1 MKSEF
6 NLEDNQQEIIEAL
19 DFVDCSLLTYNDWL
33 RVGTALKTENLDF
46 EVWNNWSMKDSE
58 RYNASEMLKK
68 WDSLKAGTVNA
79 GTIIYLA
86 KQNGYKPRSHFVKN
100 ENTNNYELDEAMMK
114 QIEIENYNKQLEEWN
129 KQDQMELQKNS
140 IKSKNSHDFLE
151 YCEANLETSKQ
162 VKDYLSSRSIS
173 LDTARQYH
181 LGATTYNNEEML
193 VIPNENGYMKRFLN
207 DSHAQR
213 YFKEGNGLFNAGV
226 LTEDNKAPIFVTEGQ
241 IDALSIIQE
250 GYKAVALCSTTNKF
264 LFVNTVKKIEDI
276 APIVLCLDNDKM
288 GEEATKGIERELQA
302 YKLYKLD
309 ISTDY
314 KDINEWYVKDKATL
328 KTALNEAYEEY
339 RVLTKEEELNRY
351 LINETP
357 LGQIDKLFC
366 KEKYIEPVSTGFTEL
381 DKYLEGGLYGELY
394 TLGAG
399 SGEGKTAFSLQIMDT
414 IAKAGND
421 VIIISLEMSTKETIA
436 RSLSRLTY
444 DISTSVNS
452 VNSTAYAKTEVGIS
466 NIKRY
471 KNYSENELEVIDKA
485 REEYKAYASHIHII
499 EGVGNIGV
507 SEVRAIIERHIKLT
521 GNTPVVLIDYLQLL
535 APIDMRST
543 DKQNTDKNILELK
556 RMTRDYNVP
565 ILLVSSLNRESY
577 KQDKKQNITMASFK
591 ESGAIEYTST
601 VAIGLGME
609 EDDKETNTRDIKL
622 TILKN
627 RKGRKGTINFKYHYL
642 FGKYEEDNI
651 QNKYNKELKLR

>member
-6 NLEDNQQEIIEAL
+6 NLEANQQEIIEAL

-33 RVGTALKTENLDF
+33 RVGTALKTANLDF
-46 EVWNNWSMKDSE
+46 EVWNNWSTKDSK

-100 ENTNNYELDEAMMK
+100 ENTNSYELDEAMMK

-129 KQDQMELQKNS
+129 NQDNMESQK
-140 IKSKNSHDFLE
+140 KNHDILE
-151 YCEANLETSKQ
+151 YCETNLETSEP

-181 LGATTYNNEEML
+181 LGATTYSNEEML

-207 DSHAQR
+207 DSHNVR
-213 YFKEGNGLFNAGV
+213 YFKEGNGLFNAEV

-250 GYKAVALCSTTNKF
+250 GYKALALCSTTNKA
-264 LFVNTVKKIEDI
+264 LFVNAVKMIEDI
-276 APIVLCLDNDKM
+276 APIVLCLDNDKT
-288 GEEATKGIERELQA
+288 GEETTKGLERELQA

-309 ISTDY
+309 IPMEH
-314 KDINEWYVKDKATL
+314 KDINEWYIKDKATL
-328 KTALNEAYEEY
+328 KKALNEAYEKY
-339 RVLTKEEELNRY
+339 RVLTKEEELERY
-351 LINETP
+351 LTNETP
-357 LGQIDKLFC
+357 LGQIGNLFC
-366 KEKYIEPVSTGFTEL
+366 EEDYKEPVSTGFTEL

-414 IAKAGND
+414 IAKADND

-466 NIKRY
+466 NMNRY
-471 KNYSENELEVIDKA
+471 KSYSKNELEVIDKA

-601 VAIGLGME
+601 VVIGLGME

-642 FGKYEEDNI
+642 FGKYEENRAR
-651 QNKYNKELKLR
+651 NMNSNLKEKRTNMKVY